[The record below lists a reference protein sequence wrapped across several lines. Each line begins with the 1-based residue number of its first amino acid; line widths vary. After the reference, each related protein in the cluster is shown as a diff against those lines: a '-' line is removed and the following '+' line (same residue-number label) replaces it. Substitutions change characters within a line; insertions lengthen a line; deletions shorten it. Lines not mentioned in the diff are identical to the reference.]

1 MRQACPWDKDGRL
14 LEAEPARSFVAH
26 GATVAAPVHAF
37 RKFASTTA
45 DDMGEC

>member
-1 MRQACPWDKDGRL
+1 VRADCPWDKDGNL
-14 LEAEPARSFVAH
+14 TGAKSVSVSAAPEAAL
-26 GATVAAPVHAF
+26 AAPVHVF